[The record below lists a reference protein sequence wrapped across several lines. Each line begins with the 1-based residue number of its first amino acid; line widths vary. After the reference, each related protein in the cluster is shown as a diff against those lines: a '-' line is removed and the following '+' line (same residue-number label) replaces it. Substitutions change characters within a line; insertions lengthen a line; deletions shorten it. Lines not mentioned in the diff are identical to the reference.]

1 MSKRFRTGIHAT
13 GAAVGVAIVVVSA
26 ITARAQFVVFDPTNY
41 EEAVRGFV
49 QLEQQYGQLV
59 TTYQLLKEQSRL
71 APGDLSSRYRPI
83 ATPYLALV
91 APDTYASNA
100 GWVYT
105 ANTGWEATSGYQSS
119 TSALQPYGSSL
130 DQLSAEEQQ
139 RTKTAFGTVELA
151 DGLNVHALEM
161 LGYLRRHSTDVEFA
175 LRRLEDDSFS
185 SDPDLNT
192 QVAVLNKINAATVSS
207 VRMTKDTN
215 QILIALLETE
225 LAAAKRQREA
235 DAIAINAHVA
245 FETRA
250 RDLMRQSAAGTADAL
265 ANFRLP

>member
-1 MSKRFRTGIHAT
+1 MTKRFWAGIYAT
-13 GAAVGVAIVVVSA
+13 GGAVGVAIIVLST
-26 ITARAQFVVFDPTNY
+26 IARAQFVVFDPSNY
-41 EEAVRGFV
+41 EQAIRGFI

-59 TTYQLLKEQSRL
+59 TTYQLLKDQSKL

-83 ATPYLALV
+83 ATPYLNLV
-91 APDTYASNA
+91 ATDTYASNA

-119 TSALQPYGSSL
+119 TNTLKTYGPSL
-130 DQLSAEEQQ
+130 EQLSADEQQ
-139 RTKTAFGTVELA
+139 RTRTAYGTVELA

-215 QILIALLETE
+215 QILIALLETQ

-245 FETRA
+245 FETQA
-250 RDLMRQSAAGTADAL
+250 RDLLRQSAAGTADAL